1 MSSSSSDDD
10 AEEVVLWDNPEEVSY
25 TFIKTGKS
33 KKEGV
38 LITHDYNFKFQKNQV
53 SRKGDT
59 WYYHCAEKLSKGCP
73 AKATI
78 KRLETISES
87 GELSVENNLIAVA
100 SPHVHA
106 QFHLP
111 DRCSIIADSLE
122 EMMKKEIKLSY
133 KAWPLYCPVV
143 FGL

>member
-1 MSSSSSDDD
+1 MSSSSSEDEAD
-10 AEEVVLWDNPEEVSY
+10 VLWDNPEDVSH

-59 WYYHCAEKLSKGCP
+59 WYYHCAEKISKGCP

-87 GELSVENNLIAVA
+87 GEISVENNLVPVS
-100 SPHVHA
+100 SPTVHA
-106 QFHLP
+106 PFHLP
-111 DRCSIIADSLE
+111 DRCSSIADSLR
-122 EMMKKEIKLSY
+122 KINKLFF
-133 KAWPLYCPVV
+133 VR
-143 FGL
+143 